1 MSKNKRIAVVFFN
14 LGGPDNLDAV
24 QPFLFN
30 LFNDP
35 AIIGLLAPIRW
46 LLAKLISKRRAPIA
60 QEIYK
65 QLGGKSPL
73 LEQTIAQASALEE
86 VLEESFEA
94 KVFIAMRYWH
104 PFSAE
109 TVAAVKNYAPDEI
122 ILLPLYP
129 QFSTT
134 TSESSIKDWMKTAR
148 KQGLNTH
155 TYSVCCYPENEGLI
169 EAQANLIQIGIN
181 KTANGKRYRVLFSA
195 HGLPKKIVGAGDPY
209 QKHVE
214 KTSNA
219 VVRKLDIPDL
229 DWRVCYQSRVG
240 PLEWIGPS
248 IDDELE
254 NAAADKIGVII
265 VPIAFVSEHSETLV
279 ELDQEFRD
287 FAIEKGVPSYHRIP
301 TVSNDSTFIRGLSNI
316 IHVTLNSEPS
326 VYCATNRKFCEQGLS
341 KCPWGKSLYKAR

>member
-1 MSKNKRIAVVFFN
+1 MSKDKRIAVVFFN

-35 AIIGLLAPIRW
+35 AIISLVAPIRW

-60 QEIYK
+60 REIYK
-65 QLGGKSPL
+65 QLDGKSPL
-73 LEQTIAQASALEE
+73 LEQTISQAKALEE
-86 VLEESFEA
+86 NLQDSFEA
-94 KVFIAMRYWH
+94 KVFVAMRYWH

-109 TVAAVKNYAPDEI
+109 TVTAVKNYAPDEI

-134 TSESSIKDWMKTAR
+134 TSESSIKNWMKSAD
-148 KQGLNTH
+148 KQGLKTP
-155 TYSVCCYPENEGLI
+155 TRAICCYPENEGLI
-169 EAQANLIQIGIN
+169 EAQACLIHLGIDEI
-181 KTANGKRYRVLFSA
+181 ANGKPYRVLFSA
-195 HGLPKKIVGAGDPY
+195 HGLPKKIVDGGDPY
-209 QKHVE
+209 QRHVE

-219 VVRKLDIPDL
+219 VVKKLGIADL
-229 DWRVCYQSRVG
+229 DWRICYQSRVG

-248 IDDELE
+248 IDDELK

-279 ELDQEFRD
+279 ELDREFRD
-287 FAIEKGVPSYHRIP
+287 FAIERGVPSYHRIP
-301 TVSNDSTFIRGLSNI
+301 TVSSNSIFIEGLTRI
-316 IHVTLNSEPS
+316 IHIALNKEPNF
-326 VYCATNRKFCEQGLS
+326 YCTAGGKFCDKDTL
-341 KCPWGKSLYKAR
+341 KCPWGKSLRKVN

>member
-1 MSKNKRIAVVFFN
+1 MSKNKRIAVIFFN
-14 LGGPDNLDAV
+14 LGGPDNLKAV

-35 AIIGLLAPIRW
+35 AIISLPNPIRW

-73 LEQTIAQASALEE
+73 LEQTVAQALALEK
-86 VLEESFEA
+86 VLQASFEA

-104 PFSAE
+104 PFSVE
-109 TVAAVKNYAPDEI
+109 IISEVKNYAPDEV

-134 TSESSIKDWMKTAR
+134 TSESSIKDWVKNTR
-148 KQGLNTH
+148 KLGLDIP
-155 TYSVCCYPENEGLI
+155 TYAICCYPEDEGLI
-169 EAQANLIQIGIN
+169 GAQASLVKATIDESS
-181 KTANGKRYRVLFSA
+181 NGKPYRVLFSA
-195 HGLPKKIVGAGDPY
+195 HGLPKKIVVGGDPY
-209 QKHVE
+209 QSHVE
-214 KTSNA
+214 KTAEA
-219 VVRKLDIPDL
+219 VVRKLAISDL
-229 DWRVCYQSRVG
+229 DWRICYQSRVG

-248 IDDELE
+248 IDVELE
-254 NAAADKIGVII
+254 NAAADQIGVII

-287 FAIEKGVPSYHRIP
+287 YAIKKGVPSYHRVP
-301 TVSNDSTFIRGLSNI
+301 TVSNDNTFIQGLSDI
-316 IHVTLNSEPS
+316 VHKTLNNELNR
-326 VYCATNRKFCEQGLS
+326 YCTVGEKFCEQGFS
-341 KCPWGKSLYKAR
+341 KCPWGKSL

>member
-1 MSKNKRIAVVFFN
+1 MSKDKRIAVVFFN

-35 AIIGLLAPIRW
+35 AIISSPAPIRW

-73 LEQTIAQASALEE
+73 LEQTIAQATALEE
-86 VLEESFEA
+86 VLQESFEA

-104 PFSAE
+104 PFSPE
-109 TVAAVKNYAPDEI
+109 TVAAVKNYEPDEI

-134 TSESSIKDWMKTAR
+134 TSESSIKDWMKNAR
-148 KQGLNTH
+148 KQGLNTSTH
-155 TYSVCCYPENEGLI
+155 AICCYPENEGLI
-169 EAQANLIQIGIN
+169 EAQANLIQLGIDE
-181 KTANGKRYRVLFSA
+181 TANNKPFRVLFSA
-195 HGLPKKIVGAGDPY
+195 HGLPKKIVDGGDPY
-209 QKHVE
+209 QRHVE
-214 KTSNA
+214 KTSKA
-219 VVRKLDIPDL
+219 VVQKLDIPDL

-254 NAAADKIGVII
+254 NAAADRIGVII

-287 FAIEKGVPSYHRIP
+287 FAVEKGVPSYHRIP
-301 TVSNDSTFIRGLSNI
+301 TVSSNRTFIEGLSQI
-316 IHVTLNSEPS
+316 IHVTLNSES
-326 VYCATNRKFCEQGLS
+326 RVYCTTSGKFCDQDFS
-341 KCPWGKSLYKAR
+341 KCPWGKSL